1 MRVTNLVA
9 REHLRPD
16 VILPSVTG
24 QSEFRGNKSE
34 HALKKT
40 ASTIMAVATGDKYA
54 ASNQT
59 QKKVALAMALTI
71 TKFLSSHVVVLC
83 AADHP
88 YFCRRFGYCFSGF
101 FCLVELER
109 NKNAINCPEL
119 SRHAA
124 LGAVLLV
131 GFAGAFRR
139 SELAALKVEQVEFNS
154 DGLVVSLDFSKAD
167 QEGKGETVSGRE
179 GGDGNDSVRLAP
191 RHLSGARPQEKAG
204 GFGRG
209 HGRWTLFR
217 AVDRHGR
224 DSEEGLHANSIGA
237 IVKRACRTAG
247 YNAKEF
253 AGHSLRAGLATQAAA
268 ANGVPERLIMR
279 QTRHRSVTTL
289 RRYIRQGS
297 LFRENAAAKVGL

>member
-1 MRVTNLVA
+1 MRVTDLVA

-40 ASTIMAVATGDKYA
+40 ASTIMAVATGDKCA

-71 TKFLSSHVVVLC
+71 TKFPSSHVVVLC

-101 FCLVELER
+101 FCPVELER
-109 NKNAINCPEL
+109 NKNAIKL
-119 SRHAA
+119 SRTQSSHCSS
-124 LGAVLLV
+124 GAVARRVRRCLSTFRTGRSGSGTGRVQLRWSGCLS
-131 GFAGAFRR
+131 GFFQGR
-139 SELAALKVEQVEFNS
+139 
-154 DGLVVSLDFSKAD
+154 
-167 QEGKGETVSGRE
+167 SGRE
-179 GGDGNDSVRLAP
+179 GGDGGDSVRLAP
-191 RHLSGARPQEKAG
+191 RHLSGARPQEMAG

-268 ANGVPERLIMR
+268 NGVPERLIMR

>member
-9 REHLRPD
+9 REHLRHD

-40 ASTIMAVATGDKYA
+40 ASTIMAVATGDKCA

-71 TKFLSSHVVVLC
+71 TKFPSSHVVVLC

-88 YFCRRFGYCFSGF
+88 YFCRRFGCCFSGF
-101 FCLVELER
+101 FCPVELER
-109 NKNAINCPEL
+109 NKNAIKL
-119 SRHAA
+119 SRTQSSHCSS
-124 LGAVLLV
+124 GAVARRVRRCLSTFRTGRSGSGTGRVQLRWSGCLS
-131 GFAGAFRR
+131 GFFQGR
-139 SELAALKVEQVEFNS
+139 
-154 DGLVVSLDFSKAD
+154 
-167 QEGKGETVSGRE
+167 SGRE
-179 GGDGNDSVRLAP
+179 GGDGGDSVRLAP
-191 RHLSGARPQEKAG
+191 RHLSGARPQEMAG
-204 GFGRG
+204 AFGRG

>member
-16 VILPSVTG
+16 VILPPVTG

-71 TKFLSSHVVVLC
+71 TKFLSSHVVVFC

-101 FCLVELER
+101 FCPVELER

-124 LGAVLLV
+124 LRVRRCLSTFRTGRSESGTGRVQL
-131 GFAGAFRR
+131 RR
-139 SELAALKVEQVEFNS
+139 SGCLSGFFQ
-154 DGLVVSLDFSKAD
+154 GR
-167 QEGKGETVSGRE
+167 SGRE
-179 GGDGNDSVRLAP
+179 GGDGGDSVRLAP
-191 RHLSGARPQEKAG
+191 RHLSGARPQEMAG
-204 GFGRG
+204 AFGRG

-268 ANGVPERLIMR
+268 NGVPERLIMR
-279 QTRHRSVTTL
+279 QTRHRSGTTL

>member
-1 MRVTNLVA
+1 MRVTSLVA

-40 ASTIMAVATGDKYA
+40 ASTIMAVATGDKCA

-71 TKFLSSHVVVLC
+71 TKFLSSHVVVFC

-101 FCLVELER
+101 FCPVELER

-124 LGAVLLV
+124 LRARLLV

-139 SELAALKVEQVEFNS
+139 SELAALEVEQVEFDS
-154 DGLVVSLDFSKAD
+154 DGRGISLDFSKAD
-167 QEGKGETVSGRE
+167 QEGKGETVTIPFGSNHATCPVRALKKWLEDSGVGMD
-179 GGDGNDSVRLAP
+179 GGPCFEPSTAMGESRKKACTRTRLEP
-191 RHLSGARPQEKAG
+191 S
-204 GFGRG
+204 
-209 HGRWTLFR
+209 
-217 AVDRHGR
+217 
-224 DSEEGLHANSIGA
+224 
-237 IVKRACRTAG
+237 
-247 YNAKEF
+247 
-253 AGHSLRAGLATQAAA
+253 
-268 ANGVPERLIMR
+268 
-279 QTRHRSVTTL
+279 
-289 RRYIRQGS
+289 
-297 LFRENAAAKVGL
+297 